1 MRKAAHMGEFAILF
15 VLVWRAVCIHG
26 AALRTALVSGVAV
39 ALGYAV
45 SDEYHQSFVPGRTAS
60 ARDVSFDLLGIL
72 MAAAAVVIIKKRAG
86 KQAASE

>member
-1 MRKAAHMGEFAILF
+1 MGEFAILF
-15 VLVWRAVCIHG
+15 VLVWRAVSIHG
-26 AALRTALVSGVAV
+26 AALRTALASGVAV

-60 ARDVSFDLLGIL
+60 PRDVSFDLAGIL

-86 KQAASE
+86 KQAASK